1 MSTDRTRQA
10 FLVHSLAEIATQRH
24 KLSLEIATIQE
35 MKRELAVKIRT
46 QVQKT
51 AFAPLSPV
59 DRFDRRSTISTPGA
73 VYGRLH

>member
-24 KLSLEIATIQE
+24 QLSLEIATIQE

-46 QVQKT
+46 QVLKT
-51 AFAPLSPV
+51 AFAPLSS
-59 DRFDRRSTISTPGA
+59 DNRFDQRPTISAPGA
-73 VYGRLH
+73 VYGSLH